1 MDNNIRNFVIIAHI
15 DHGKSTL
22 ADRFLEITNTISQ
35 DKLSSQFLDK
45 MSLEQEKGIT
55 IKMHPC
61 LMEYV
66 SKKDGKKYFLNLID
80 TPGHADFNYEVS
92 RALKAVEG
100 AILLVDVTQGIQA
113 QTLANLYLAQNQNL
127 KIIGCLNKVD
137 LLSFDKEEVR
147 RDLSKTLHIDEK
159 DILMVSAK
167 TGEGVEELL
176 ERVIEEVEAPKIE
189 NDKPLRALIFDSQ
202 FDSFRG
208 VLAYVRVFE
217 GEIKVNDEIYLMA
230 NKEKSKVIECG
241 VFKPNLVV
249 TNKLSSGET
258 GWVATGLK
266 DPGMVKVGDTITLRK
281 NMEDTTLEPLSGY
294 KEPQP
299 MVFSGFYPE
308 SNDDFELLQKSL
320 AKLKLNDASFSYE
333 PEANEALG
341 RGFRLG
347 FLGILHYEIITLRLQ
362 REYNLDLITT
372 IPMVPYKITL
382 VSGEEILVKKPTDF
396 PESNKIKVI
405 KEPYVN
411 LKVLTP
417 SKYLNSIIGL
427 MPSFRATQTHLETLQ
442 GDLVLVDY
450 ELPMAELILDLYDS
464 LKSVSQGFASLNY
477 EIADFRPGDIQKL
490 DVLLHHEKVESLSF
504 IVVRERAEREARRL
518 AAKLKEI
525 VPPQNFA
532 LAIQV
537 ARDGLILSRETIPA
551 LKKDVTGYLYGGDR
565 TRKMKLW
572 KKQQKG
578 KKKLA
583 SVSTVNLPPEV
594 YHKLFL
600 NKKD

>member
-1 MDNNIRNFVIIAHI
+1 
-15 DHGKSTL
+15 
-22 ADRFLEITNTISQ
+22 
-35 DKLSSQFLDK
+35 
-45 MSLEQEKGIT
+45 
-55 IKMHPC
+55 
-61 LMEYV
+61 
-66 SKKDGKKYFLNLID
+66 
-80 TPGHADFNYEVS
+80 
-92 RALKAVEG
+92 
-100 AILLVDVTQGIQA
+100 
-113 QTLANLYLAQNQNL
+113 
-127 KIIGCLNKVD
+127 
-137 LLSFDKEEVR
+137 
-147 RDLSKTLHIDEK
+147 
-159 DILMVSAK
+159 
-167 TGEGVEELL
+167 
-176 ERVIEEVEAPKIE
+176 
-189 NDKPLRALIFDSQ
+189 
-202 FDSFRG
+202 
-208 VLAYVRVFE
+208 
-217 GEIKVNDEIYLMA
+217 
-230 NKEKSKVIECG
+230 
-241 VFKPNLVV
+241 
-249 TNKLSSGET
+249 
-258 GWVATGLK
+258 
-266 DPGMVKVGDTITLRK
+266 MVKVGDTITLRK

-477 EIADFRPGDIQKL
+477 EITDFRPGDIQKL

-565 TRKMKLW
+565 TRKMKL
-572 KKQQKG
+572 
-578 KKKLA
+578 
-583 SVSTVNLPPEV
+583 
-594 YHKLFL
+594 
-600 NKKD
+600 